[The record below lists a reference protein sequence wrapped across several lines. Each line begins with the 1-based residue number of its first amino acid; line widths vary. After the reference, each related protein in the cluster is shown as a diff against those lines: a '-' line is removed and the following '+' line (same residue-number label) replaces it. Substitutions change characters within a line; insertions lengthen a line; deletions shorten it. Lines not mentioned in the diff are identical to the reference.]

1 MNAARRKHPHDYDIL
16 IVGGGA
22 AGLGLALYLPETL
35 SICLLAKGG
44 PPRSSTYYAQGGIS
58 AVLGGN
64 DSLQAHIDDTLAI
77 GAGLCL
83 PEVVDRVIRAA
94 PRMIGWLQEVG
105 VPFTTDSE
113 SRDLLHLAHEAGHS
127 HRRIVHSK
135 DRTGKAVQDSLLEKV
150 RERKNITIADSVI
163 AVDLITNDGA
173 CLGAYAL
180 HTEENGRSKKIAPYT
195 AGATILATGGIGKV
209 YLYTSNPDSA
219 SGDGIAMAWRAGC
232 RVANMEFIQFHPTCL
247 YHPQA
252 KSFLLSEA
260 LRGEGARLLLPDG
273 KEFMHRFDPR
283 GALAPRDIAA
293 RSIDHEMKRLGIDCV
308 YLDIS
313 RKPAEFI
320 ESSFPSIYRE
330 CLKYGYDITKTPVPV
345 VPAVHYNCGG
355 IVTDL
360 NGRTDLDGLYA
371 IGETA
376 WTGLHGA
383 NRMAGNSLLECIAF
397 AKFAANDIAGN
408 IAGRSP
414 PDIPAWDE
422 SRVIESS
429 EEVVTSHSWNEL
441 RQVMWDYA
449 GIVRTEKH
457 LRRAQRR
464 IDLLL
469 AEVDEHYRE
478 FRISGDFIE
487 LRNLVTVANLI
498 VRSALSRRE
507 SRGLHYM
514 REYPHA
520 DPALDGKNTLLKPAQ
535 RGSEVGEIGFG

>member
-1 MNAARRKHPHDYDIL
+1 MANKRKHLRDYDTL

-22 AGLGLALYLPETL
+22 AGLSLALYLPETL
-35 SICLLAKGG
+35 SICLLVKGG
-44 PPRSSTYYAQGGIS
+44 PPQSSTYYAQGGIS
-58 AVLGGN
+58 AVLSDN
-64 DSLQAHIDDTLAI
+64 DSLQAHIDDTIAV

-83 PEVVDRVIRAA
+83 PEVVDRVIEVA
-94 PRMIGWLQEVG
+94 PGTIGWLQEMG
-105 VPFTTDSE
+105 VSFTIDS
-113 SRDLLHLAHEAGHS
+113 RNQDLLHLAREAGHS

-135 DRTGKAVQDSLLEKV
+135 DRTGKAIQDSLLERV
-150 RERKNITIADSVI
+150 RERKNITIVGSTAAI
-163 AVDLITNDGA
+163 DLITDNDT
-173 CLGAYAL
+173 CLGVYAL
-180 HTEENGRSKKIAPYT
+180 HTGGKGHIKKITAYT
-195 AGATILATGGIGKV
+195 AAATVLATGGIGKV

-232 RVANMEFIQFHPTCL
+232 RIANMEFIQFHPTCL

-273 KEFMHRFDPR
+273 KEFMHRFDSR

-293 RSIDHEMKRLGIDCV
+293 RGIDHEMKRLGIDCV

-313 RKPAEFI
+313 HKPAAFI
-320 ESSFPSIYRE
+320 KSSFPSIYRE
-330 CLKYGYDITKTPVPV
+330 CLKYHYDITQAPVPV

-355 IVTDL
+355 IVTDI
-360 NGRTDLDGLYA
+360 NGRTDINQLYA

-383 NRMAGNSLLECIAF
+383 NRMASNSLLECVAF
-397 AKFAANDIAGN
+397 AKFAASDIVRNASSHPPPN
-408 IAGRSP
+408 I
-414 PDIPAWDE
+414 PDWDE

-441 RQVMWDYA
+441 RWVMWNYA
-449 GIVRTEKH
+449 GIVRTKKH
-457 LRRAQRR
+457 LLRAQRR

-469 AEVDEHYRE
+469 AEVDEHYRK
-478 FRISGDFIE
+478 FRINGDFVE

-498 VRSALSRRE
+498 VQSALSRLE

-514 REYPHA
+514 REHPHA
-520 DPALDGKNTLLKPAQ
+520 DLALDGKNTLLKPARQ
-535 RGSEVGEIGFG
+535 RPGAKEINFT